1 MPSQALLALAAALS
15 SISLV
20 QAVQPSTEVAAQ
32 RGPYIFNSV
41 FDSLRKYGSTIHP
54 NGMSLYLAMVP
65 EGVFF
70 HHGNGKN
77 ATPTALD
84 WLAYEI
90 EHAEMFAR
98 NKMGPPGGGGPS
110 GHRMMVEMGGPL
122 PPPPGGT
129 PPPGPPP
136 PGPPPHGAPRG
147 PPPPGPPPPGSPP
160 PPGPP
165 PHGAPPP
172 PPGPPPPGPPPP
184 GPPPPGPP
192 PPGPPP
198 HGPPPPGFSP
208 PPHHPHGEP
217 PILDSEHD
225 GQITLGGEDAT
236 TKDEDEEEGHGW
248 LHIYRTT
255 RPLQFLYIDGMSGDK
270 GDSGVIDTQ
279 DYLLRAEVNQPDP
292 TARPQ
297 PTQGPGK
304 QPGSPPGPAGEFA
317 RAKDLC
323 ELCAE
328 WKLQGVIRTE
338 GAGTEIIKCDF
349 FDGLEE
355 VQSLQRSDSAGRG
368 GPGGGGPG
376 GGPDGRPGHG
386 GPGGG
391 FPGGPGGRRPGGP
404 GGPPRGFN
412 GPFNPE
418 NGFRDVGAHR
428 TVLDYQS
435 MVSAFFFPVNLT
447 NPDDERASFPRL
459 ISASNDELVAIKAY
473 LADVVEARRS
483 APVAPYNWR
492 DVADLVVRRYAPRL
506 TTLANASTESTTA
519 AEDFSSNLLSV
530 LHVFIDFSVEDVV
543 QREAEARDR
552 CAKFYV
558 RTQKPL
564 ATETDK
570 LIYAGFEAV
579 NAKICDVLF
588 DAYSTVS
595 DAIKAGSDG
604 VSAVDSAKDSVKELI
619 TYLDWS
625 VFERKF

>member
-110 GHRMMVEMGGPL
+110 GHRMM
-122 PPPPGGT
+122 
-129 PPPGPPP
+129 
-136 PGPPPHGAPRG
+136 
-147 PPPPGPPPPGSPP
+147 
-160 PPGPP
+160 
-165 PHGAPPP
+165 
-172 PPGPPPPGPPPP
+172 
-184 GPPPPGPP
+184 
-192 PPGPPP
+192 
-198 HGPPPPGFSP
+198 
-208 PPHHPHGEP
+208 
-217 PILDSEHD
+217 
-225 GQITLGGEDAT
+225 ITLGGEDAT